1 MTGQRDHTHVLSGD
15 AGIKNAAEVVI
26 ALREALAGNRAIR
39 VDSQALTAADITT
52 VQALIAARIAAQ
64 AQGKSF
70 SMDAPIGAPLAAV
83 LRDAGFLAP
92 HQSHKDLWAPLSHQ
106 P

>member
-15 AGIKNAAEVVI
+15 AGIKNAAEVVTG
-26 ALREALAGNRAIR
+26 LREALATHAAIR

-52 VQALIAARIAAQ
+52 VQSLIAASIAADQ
-64 AQGKSF
+64 QGKRF
-70 SMDAPIGAPLAAV
+70 SLDAPIGAPLASV
-83 LRDAGFLAP
+83 LRDAGLLAP
-92 HQSHKDLWAPLSHQ
+92 DQPHRALWAPLSLQ